1 MYLVILNVLSCGL
14 LLSPKTLVFFSA
26 CDFDCHLT
34 LSNQN
39 KIFLYTRCITLKYV
53 TSLQGPI
60 SASLRP
66 SNTAPFEKMLQQWRA
81 VGNTI

>member
-1 MYLVILNVLSCGL
+1 MCLVVMFFPRI
-14 LLSPKTLVFFSA
+14 LVFFCA

-39 KIFLYTRCITLKYV
+39 QIFLYTRIMLKHV
-53 TSLQGPI
+53 TSLRGPI

-66 SNTAPFEKMLQQWRA
+66 TNTAPFEEMSQQWRA
-81 VGNTI
+81 VGNIV